1 MSGAPNDALTIAA
14 PLAGWVIPLAEV
26 PDPVFAERILG
37 DGIAIDPTGDTMHA
51 PCDGEILTVNEAR
64 HALSLR
70 CAGGAELI
78 LHLGIDT
85 VALGGEGIEA
95 LVGPGDRVR
104 TGDPLLRF
112 DLDLMVCRAPAVVTP
127 IIVCDPARFAVEVI
141 ADGLVE
147 PGDALLRVRAVG
159 HSAAPSTSRGPV
171 LSRNI
176 HVALAHGIHARPA
189 ARLVAASRGLNVEAT
204 IIHGDKK
211 ASASSAVGLLGL
223 GAGHG
228 ATVRIEASGAD
239 AGAALDALAA
249 VLADDSPEDAVLPAA
264 APAID
269 GPGLIGV
276 PAAPG
281 IAIGRAF
288 WLRKSTVEIAE
299 RGEGRELERAKLDA
313 AVARV
318 RDRMRTAAAAPGPRG
333 AVIGAQL
340 ALLED
345 PALAETAYAELALG
359 SSAAAAWRN
368 ATEAQSAL
376 LLASGDQR
384 IAERAEDLRDIEGRV
399 LAELLGQTD
408 SETRV
413 PEDAIVLADELL
425 PSQVVMLDPTRVA
438 GIALARGGPTSHAAI
453 LSAGMG
459 IPMAVAF
466 GTALSGIEGDST
478 VILDADRGCLD
489 HDPPAERLE
498 DARERI
504 MRRSAAEMAAREA
517 GDELCRTSD
526 GTRIEVFANLGS
538 LADAEAAVAQGAEG
552 CGLLRT
558 EFLFLD
564 RSTPPSEAE
573 QLAQY
578 QAIADTLGDRPLIV
592 RLLDVGGDKPAPYL
606 DLAAEENP
614 ALGLRGIRVGLARTD
629 LLETQIRAILSVQ
642 PKGRC
647 RIMAPMVA
655 SVAELEAV
663 AGIVERLGGGA
674 EVGVMV
680 ETPAAAMTAD
690 LLSRTA
696 AFLSIGSNDLTQYA
710 LAMDRGNASVA
721 AGVDGLHPAVL
732 RLIARACE
740 DARKHRTLV
749 AVCGGLAADPLA
761 VPILIGLGVRE
772 LSVPPARVAATK
784 AVVGQLLLEACEA
797 LAAEALAL
805 DSAAAVRAFVAAFE
819 RSAP

>member
-1 MSGAPNDALTIAA
+1 MTGVSDDSFTIAA
-14 PLAGWVIPLAEV
+14 PLAGWIVPLANV
-26 PDPVFAERILG
+26 PDPVFAERMLG
-37 DGIAIDPTGDTMHA
+37 DGIAIDPVGDTLYA
-51 PCDGEILTVNEAR
+51 PCNGEVLTVNEAR

-70 CAGGAELI
+70 CASGTELI

-85 VALGGEGIEA
+85 VALEGEGIEA
-95 LVGPGDRVR
+95 FVKPGDRVV

-112 DLDLMVCRAPAVVTP
+112 DLDLLVRRAPAVVTP
-127 IIVCDPARFAVEVI
+127 IIVCDSARFEVEVI
-141 ADGLVE
+141 ANGLVE
-147 PGDALLRVRAVG
+147 PGDDLLRVRTVG
-159 HSAAPSTSRGPV
+159 AASASPSASGPIQARQV
-171 LSRNI
+171 QI
-176 HVALAHGIHARPA
+176 ALAHGIHARPA
-189 ARLVAASRGLNVEAT
+189 ARLVAACRGLDVEVT
-204 IIHGDKK
+204 ILHDDKK
-211 ASASSAVGLLGL
+211 ASSSSAIGLLGL

-228 ATVRIEASGAD
+228 AIVRIEAKGPDAD
-239 AGAALDALAA
+239 AALDAIAA
-249 VLADDSPEDAVLPAA
+249 VLADDMPEEEVPPVA
-264 APAID
+264 APTAS

-281 IAIGRAF
+281 LAIGPAHWLHRRAI
-288 WLRKSTVEIAE
+288 EIAE
-299 RGEGRELERAKLDA
+299 EGEGIEIERSKLDSA
-313 AVARV
+313 LARV
-318 RDRMRTAAAAPGPRG
+318 RDEMRTESAAPGPRG

-340 ALLED
+340 ALLDD
-345 PALAETAYAELALG
+345 PALADAARSELASG
-359 SSAAAAWRN
+359 TSAAAAWRK
-368 ATEAQSAL
+368 ATEAQSAV
-376 LLASGDQR
+376 LLASGDRR
-384 IAERAEDLRDIEGRV
+384 IVERAEDLRDIEGRL
-399 LAELLGQTD
+399 LAELLGQKA
-408 SETRV
+408 SETHV
-413 PEDAIVLADELL
+413 PEGAIVLADELL
-425 PSQVVMLDPTRVA
+425 PSQVVMLDPSKVA
-438 GIALARGGPTSHAAI
+438 GIALVRGGPTSHAAI
-453 LSAGMG
+453 LAAGMG

-466 GTALSGIEGDST
+466 GPALSGVAEGSA
-478 VILDADRGCLD
+478 VILDADCGSVD
-489 HDPPAERLE
+489 PNPPAERFE
-498 DARERI
+498 DARSRLQ
-504 MRRSAAEMAAREA
+504 RRTAAEKAALEA
-517 GDELCRTSD
+517 RDALCRTSD

-538 LADAEAAVAQGAEG
+538 LADAEAAVGQGAEG

-578 QAIADTLGDRPLIV
+578 QAIADALGERPLIV

-614 ALGLRGIRVGLARTD
+614 ALGLRGVRVGLAKTD

-647 RIMAPMVA
+647 KIMAPMVA
-655 SVAELEAV
+655 SLAELEAV
-663 AGIVERLGGGA
+663 AAIVDRLGGGA
-674 EVGVMV
+674 EIGVMV

-690 LLSRTA
+690 LLSRRA
-696 AFLSIGSNDLTQYA
+696 NFLSIGSNDLTQYA

-721 AGVDGLHPAVL
+721 AGVDGLHPSVL

-740 DARKHRTLV
+740 DARKSETLV

-784 AVVGQLLLEACEA
+784 AVVGQLTLKACEA

-819 RSAP
+819 RNVP